1 MKKVFYMINKYTIY
15 LKKIFY
21 IYISLFIKLFF
32 FCFAPTKK
40 NKTLSKTKNEINYF
54 SMEKQWENNKFLE
67 ISK

>member
-1 MKKVFYMINKYTIY
+1 MINKYTIY
-15 LKKIFY
+15 LKKFFY
-21 IYISLFIKLFF
+21 IYISLLNYFF
-32 FCFAPTKK
+32 FVLLQLKK